1 MGPAFRRSRKE
12 REKDMKALLMTDLE
26 GITGVDSIDMIF
38 DQGGG
43 YKTAC
48 ENLMADV
55 NAAADGLFAAGLDEV
70 FVVDGHGG
78 GANFIPSLLDP
89 RVTWL
94 KTGWEDVIR
103 ERKVDFYGE
112 VGLHAMAGTPN
123 AFLDHTQNSREWFS
137 YEING
142 RPSGEL
148 AQGAGFAGVFGIP
161 TLLVTGDFAVC
172 EEAKYLLG
180 DIAVAAVKRAVG
192 RNRAV
197 SLPAGEARA
206 LIREAAVRAA
216 GLVGTVRP
224 YRIHMP
230 AELTFVF
237 QRTDYCEN
245 HQNDKNERVGPRTL
259 KKRLDRIESYLDLMP

>member
-1 MGPAFRRSRKE
+1 
-12 REKDMKALLMTDLE
+12 MKALLMTDLE

-38 DQGGG
+38 DQGEG
-43 YKTAC
+43 YRKAC
-48 ENLMADV
+48 KNLMRDV
-55 NAAADGLFAAGLDEV
+55 NAAAGGLFDAGLDEV

-78 GANFIPSLLDP
+78 GANFLPELLDP

-103 ERKVDFYGE
+103 DRAVDFYGE

-137 YEING
+137 YEIHG
-142 RPSGEL
+142 RPSGER
-148 AQGAGFAGVFGIP
+148 AQGAGFAGVYGIP
-161 TLLVTGDFAVC
+161 TLLVTGDYAVC

-197 SLPAGEARA
+197 SLPEEEAHAR
-206 LIREAAVRAA
+206 IREAAVRAA
-216 GLVGTVRP
+216 GLVGTIRP

-245 HQNDKNERVGPRTL
+245 HQNDRNERVGPRTL
-259 KKRLDRIESYLDLMP
+259 KKCLEKIETYLDLMP

>member
-1 MGPAFRRSRKE
+1 
-12 REKDMKALLMTDLE
+12 MKTLLMTDLE
-26 GITGVDSIDMIF
+26 GITGVDSIDMVL
-38 DQGGG
+38 DQGAG
-43 YKTAC
+43 YRKAC
-48 ENLMADV
+48 ENLMGDI
-55 NAAADGLFAAGLDEV
+55 NAAADGLFSAGLDEV

-78 GANFIPSLLDP
+78 GANFIPDLLDP
-89 RVTWL
+89 RITWL
-94 KTGWEDVIR
+94 RTGWEDVIK
-103 ERKVDFYGE
+103 ERRVDFYGE
-112 VGLHAMAGTPN
+112 IGLHAMAGTPN

-161 TLLVTGDFAVC
+161 TLLVTGDHAVC

-197 SLPAGEARA
+197 SLPEEEAHT
-206 LIREAAVRAA
+206 LIREAARRAA
-216 GLVGTVRP
+216 GLVGSIRP
-224 YRIHMP
+224 YVIHFP

-237 QRTDYCEN
+237 QRTDYCEI
-245 HQNDKNERVGPRTL
+245 HQNDRNERVGPRTI
-259 KKRLDRIESYLDLMP
+259 KKRLEKIDSYMDLMP